1 MVRMV
6 KARIRRMGKNWAT
19 CGVPVSPPI
28 ELRRDP
34 SMTQLC
40 PKLVPGQV
48 IEVPEDHNLLNQEC
62 VEIVRGLERDEFMR
76 PWVFPTA
83 EAAIMADPSKS
94 MLTADAIA
102 SGLALAEGAT
112 MKGKKAV
119 AEREAAQRTARVM
132 PDEDAASKRKHR
144 EATYGG
150 ERGEVMDPVDE
161 NGELI
166 DDDYMPNPRNRVSR
180 VEADEMRGVDD
191 ANGEETAEEIPPRRR
206 RTPRGR

>member
-1 MVRMV
+1 MV
-6 KARIRRMGKNWAT
+6 KARIRRMGKNWAS
-19 CGVPVSPPI
+19 CGVPVSPPL

-112 MKGKKAV
+112 MKGKKALV
-119 AEREAAQRTARVM
+119 EREAAQRLPRS
-132 PDEDAASKRKHR
+132 PLLSSD
-144 EATYGG
+144 
-150 ERGEVMDPVDE
+150 VDE
-161 NGELI
+161 EHSD
-166 DDDYMPNPRNRVSR
+166 DDDYQPNPRNRVSR
-180 VEADEMRGVDD
+180 SEANEMRGTDAVDD

>member
-1 MVRMV
+1 MTRMIRVRI
-6 KARIRRMGKNWAT
+6 KRMGKYWAS
-19 CGVPVSPPI
+19 CGVPVSPPAD
-28 ELRRDP
+28 RKGDP
-34 SMTQLC
+34 MMKRLC

-112 MKGKKAV
+112 MKGKKALV
-119 AEREAAQRTARVM
+119 EREAAQRTARVM
-132 PDEDAASKRKHR
+132 PDEDVA
-144 EATYGG
+144 
-150 ERGEVMDPVDE
+150 
-161 NGELI
+161 
-166 DDDYMPNPRNRVSR
+166 DDLDDSEGYTPNPRNRVSR
-180 VEADEMRGVDD
+180 IEADEMRGVDD

>member
-112 MKGKKAV
+112 MKGKKALV
-119 AEREAAQRTARVM
+119 EREAAQRTARVT
-132 PDEDAASKRKHR
+132 PDELDDVDDLDD
-144 EATYGG
+144 G
-150 ERGEVMDPVDE
+150 EG
-161 NGELI
+161 
-166 DDDYMPNPRNRVSR
+166 YTPNPRNRVSR
-180 VEADEMRGVDD
+180 VEADEMRGVDE

>member
-6 KARIRRMGKNWAT
+6 KARIRRMGKNWAS

-28 ELRRDP
+28 EMRRDP

-112 MKGKKAV
+112 MKGKKALV
-119 AEREAAQRTARVM
+119 EREAAQRTAREM
-132 PDEDAASKRKHR
+132 PDEDVGYNDAS
-144 EATYGG
+144 
-150 ERGEVMDPVDE
+150 
-161 NGELI
+161 
-166 DDDYMPNPRNRVSR
+166 DDYMPNPRNRVSR
-180 VEADEMRGVDD
+180 VEADEMRQVSEEITPRRLRETLYEGDPGYVAE